1 MSRHSSILNR
11 QWTRGA
17 TAPAVVTMALGVA
30 ATTLLFAVVKAV
42 LLNPLPYPEPDRLA
56 WIASVAGDEPGRTS
70 MPDFDD
76 WQRASRSFTAMA
88 LYSDAPL
95 IAGGGDTPQ
104 HVSGA
109 IVSESFFDVLGVRPA
124 LGRVFLPEE
133 HRGSAMLAN
142 VILGHGLWQRAFGGD
157 PGIVGRR
164 ITLLGFPSTVVG
176 VMPEGF
182 AYPTGSDLWV
192 SARALPDG
200 NARTAHNFFVIG
212 RLHPGVT
219 IEHARADI
227 RSAVQDLKRQFPGP
241 YQTEDAAVERL
252 DHHLVGSARPAL
264 LLLLAAVGL
273 LLLLVAVNVANLLL
287 VQSAS
292 RSRELAIRSALGADR
307 RELFRSLL
315 AESLLMAGA
324 GGASGLLLAYW
335 SIDLLRVLLP
345 ATLQRGTEAE
355 VDAGVVA
362 FSVGV
367 SLATGILFGWLPARR
382 GSRPDVNELVNASA
396 RSSLTRQAQRTQSL
410 LVVSQVAL
418 SLVLVAGAGLLL
430 DSFVRLRAVDA
441 GFTSRGV
448 LAASLSFPMRGGE
461 VTRLAGYYREL
472 LDRVRALPGV
482 DHAGIIKD
490 LPLDPI
496 QRAGNFL
503 IEGRGRDTSFGAGY
517 LVATP
522 GMMEALGIPIVGG
535 RAITDGDTGPAPAAV
550 VINQAMARRFWP
562 DRDPI
567 GQRIWF
573 NSFEPKERWLTIVG
587 VAGDVRQR
595 GLTEPAPPL
604 AYVPYQQV
612 QLQAQLGSGSLLVRA
627 SGDPRALA
635 NAVRDALRGVNPEAA
650 ATFRTLDDVMAAAT
664 SRQRFQMQV
673 LAAFAALALLLAS
686 VGLYGVLAY
695 AVASGRVA
703 IGIRM
708 AIGATPARIAGMIVA
723 RAAALTAAGAAIGG
737 AGWLVLG
744 PALGSVVFGVN
755 PGDLRNL
762 ALAIAVMFAT
772 AFAGCW
778 FPARRAM
785 RVDPIAV
792 LRAE

>member
-1 MSRHSSILNR
+1 
-11 QWTRGA
+11 
-17 TAPAVVTMALGVA
+17 
-30 ATTLLFAVVKAV
+30 
-42 LLNPLPYPEPDRLA
+42 
-56 WIASVAGDEPGRTS
+56 
-70 MPDFDD
+70 
-76 WQRASRSFTAMA
+76 
-88 LYSDAPL
+88 
-95 IAGGGDTPQ
+95 
-104 HVSGA
+104 
-109 IVSESFFDVLGVRPA
+109 
-124 LGRVFLPEE
+124 
-133 HRGSAMLAN
+133 
-142 VILGHGLWQRAFGGD
+142 
-157 PGIVGRR
+157 
-164 ITLLGFPSTVVG
+164 
-176 VMPEGF
+176 
-182 AYPTGSDLWV
+182 
-192 SARALPDG
+192 
-200 NARTAHNFFVIG
+200 
-212 RLHPGVT
+212 
-219 IEHARADI
+219 
-227 RSAVQDLKRQFPGP
+227 
-241 YQTEDAAVERL
+241 
-252 DHHLVGSARPAL
+252 
-264 LLLLAAVGL
+264 
-273 LLLLVAVNVANLLL
+273 
-287 VQSAS
+287 
-292 RSRELAIRSALGADR
+292 
-307 RELFRSLL
+307 
-315 AESLLMAGA
+315 
-324 GGASGLLLAYW
+324 
-335 SIDLLRVLLP
+335 
-345 ATLQRGTEAE
+345 
-355 VDAGVVA
+355 
-362 FSVGV
+362 
-367 SLATGILFGWLPARR
+367 
-382 GSRPDVNELVNASA
+382 
-396 RSSLTRQAQRTQSL
+396 
-410 LVVSQVAL
+410 
-418 SLVLVAGAGLLL
+418 
-430 DSFVRLRAVDA
+430 
-441 GFTSRGV
+441 
-448 LAASLSFPMRGGE
+448 
-461 VTRLAGYYREL
+461 
-472 LDRVRALPGV
+472 
-482 DHAGIIKD
+482 
-490 LPLDPI
+490 
-496 QRAGNFL
+496 
-503 IEGRGRDTSFGAGY
+503 
-517 LVATP
+517 
-522 GMMEALGIPIVGG
+522 
-535 RAITDGDTGPAPAAV
+535 

-573 NSFEPKERWLTIVG
+573 DSFEPKERWLTIVG

-635 NAVRDALRGVNPEAA
+635 NAIRDALRGVNPEAA